1 METVP
6 IIIYAKENQI
16 KALSVNDS
24 LRLDDDLKSNGWK
37 QTKAIDATRWIQK
50 LHNNLVFEDVFDC
63 INIIQ
68 EIESLSKK
76 Y

>member
-24 LRLDDDLKSNGWK
+24 LRLDTDLRSEGWK
-37 QTKAIDATRWIQK
+37 QTRAIDATRWIER
-50 LHNNLVFEDVFDC
+50 LHKISVCEDVFDC

-76 Y
+76 